1 MEIQQQHFLP
11 PKYENDGE
19 ERSPLVA
26 SSSSSSGPAPRR
38 KPPSFMSSSTSS
50 SYNGAD
56 HDSIQAL
63 IDRIFD
69 NDMSLTEINLDGQ
82 VLEPEDESALFEALG
97 QNSRVTSLS
106 LVGCRIANEGAAE
119 LMNALK
125 TNTILM
131 HINLEDN
138 LITSNAATDFIAVL
152 KEHNKT
158 VQYLELKDNRVRS
171 GLNKQISKLLE
182 KRRPGYTSSG
192 YPQVDATMMPI
203 EEESSRLMESSSTL
217 STKGSKSAQG
227 SRSTKGSKS
236 KSSRGSSRR
245 KII

>member
-11 PKYENDGE
+11 PKYGKDE
-19 ERSPLVA
+19 A
-26 SSSSSSGPAPRR
+26 SSSSSSGAAPHR
-38 KPPSFMSSSTSS
+38 KPYDVYSSASS
-50 SYNGAD
+50 SYNVAD
-56 HDSIQAL
+56 HGSVQAL
-63 IDRIFD
+63 IDKIFD
-69 NDMSLTEINLDGQ
+69 NDTSLIEINLDGQ

-125 TNTILM
+125 TNTTLT

-236 KSSRGSSRR
+236 KSSRGSRR